1 MMPIGPFIRWSER
14 RLFPKSQV
22 AGGRRSMLTMA
33 TTFAERLRDGVFIN
47 FSSCFP
53 SINVQNQHPLEM
65 SVGFGVVLF
74 GCANEPFARG

>member
-1 MMPIGPFIRWSER
+1 MMPIGLFIRWSER

-22 AGGRRSMLTMA
+22 AGGRRSM
-33 TTFAERLRDGVFIN
+33 LRDGVFIN

>member
-22 AGGRRSMLTMA
+22 AGGRSSM
-33 TTFAERLRDGVFIN
+33 LRDGVFIN
-47 FSSCFP
+47 LSSCFP